1 MVSSWTQDDHARSER
16 IANEMLRGVGIED
29 RQRVDHGMTVLHV
42 RREMTSKERDFVFS
56 TRRGREVSILHEQ
69 S

>member
-29 RQRVDHGMTVLHV
+29 RQRADHGMTVLHV
-42 RREMTSKERDFVFS
+42 RR
-56 TRRGREVSILHEQ
+56 
-69 S
+69 